1 MYHDRV
7 TTYYSLIVCLS
18 KLIFKNRYAMTN
30 LFVVNLHVTA
40 LCFDLKTLF
49 PRIEQN
55 GQILTNINV
64 HRRV

>member
-1 MYHDRV
+1 
-7 TTYYSLIVCLS
+7 
-18 KLIFKNRYAMTN
+18 MTN